1 VAAIIATA
9 ATAQRFP
16 KIAARLAAGHLDR
29 PAGRRD
35 QEVDFDALAIDG
47 MTAAQL
53 GAVSSPT
60 RPRTGR
66 RAVELSAG
74 R

>member
-1 VAAIIATA
+1 MLRIRKVAPT
-9 ATAQRFP
+9 TDHRV
-16 KIAARLAAGHLDR
+16 RLTLTN

-53 GAVSSPT
+53 GAASSAT
-60 RPRTGR
+60 RPSTGR

>member
-1 VAAIIATA
+1 MLRIRKVAPT
-9 ATAQRFP
+9 TDHRV
-16 KIAARLAAGHLDR
+16 RLTLTN

-47 MTAAQL
+47 ITAARL

-66 RAVELSAG
+66 RAVELPTG